1 MNKKKFWIVLFILI
15 ICVIFSACLGRYTLS
30 LKDIFSIL
38 VGNHTSEVEVNLF
51 YNIRLSRTFLV
62 VISGGALALSGSIFQ
77 TIFRNPLVSPDVLG
91 VSSGCSVGAV
101 LSIVLL
107 GGGVIITQSMTFLF
121 GVMVVLFSI
130 FLSRFVKNDRILGLV
145 LAGIVMGSIASS
157 IIMML
162 KLVADPNSHLQ
173 AIEFWLMG
181 GFNNAT
187 WSQFNIIFLPIMLI
201 TVILYLLRY
210 KINIMSLGDEEAKS
224 LGLNV
229 KVVRIIVIL
238 LATLLVALVVS
249 FAGVVSWV
257 GLLSPHIVKMYS
269 KDDIVN
275 NFSLSFLTG
284 SILLIVSDVLART
297 LFTIELP
304 ISIVTSFIGAIFLII
319 LLIKNKREAL

>member
-1 MNKKKFWIVLFILI
+1 MNKKKFWIVFSILV
-15 ICVIFSACLGRYTLS
+15 ICIIFSACVGRYSLS
-30 LKDIFSIL
+30 IIDIVNIL
-38 VGNHTSEVEVNLF
+38 SRKHTSDVEVNLF

-62 VISGGALALSGSIFQ
+62 VISGGALALSGIIFQ
-77 TIFRNPLVSPDVLG
+77 TIFKNPLVSPDVLG

-107 GGGVIITQSMTFLF
+107 GGSVLITQIMTFIF
-121 GVMVVLFSI
+121 GVLVVLFSM
-130 FLSRFVKNDRILGLV
+130 FLSKFVKSDRILGLV
-145 LAGIVMGSIASS
+145 LAGIIMGSIASS
-157 IIMML
+157 VIMLL
-162 KLVADPNSHLQ
+162 KLVADPNRHLQ

-187 WSQFNIIFLPIMLI
+187 WQQFYIVFLPIVII
-201 TVILYLLRY
+201 TIILYFLRY
-210 KINIMSLGDEEAKS
+210 KINILSLGDEEAKS

-229 KVVRIIVIL
+229 KIIRTVVIL
-238 LATLLVALVVS
+238 LSTLLVALVVS

-269 KDDIVN
+269 KEDIVR

-284 SILLIVSDVLART
+284 AILLLVSDVLART

-319 LLIKNKREAL
+319 LLIKNKKEVL